1 VRESCVSRIQSF
13 EGHRLEARR
22 TVLIVQLTL
31 SVVLKEKMNSSQIIE
46 SATGSHGIVN
56 YDSRGRPTV

>member
-1 VRESCVSRIQSF
+1 LKAGTLICIVRESCVSRIQPF

-31 SVVLKEKMNSSQIIE
+31 SVVLREKMNSSQII
-46 SATGSHGIVN
+46 
-56 YDSRGRPTV
+56 